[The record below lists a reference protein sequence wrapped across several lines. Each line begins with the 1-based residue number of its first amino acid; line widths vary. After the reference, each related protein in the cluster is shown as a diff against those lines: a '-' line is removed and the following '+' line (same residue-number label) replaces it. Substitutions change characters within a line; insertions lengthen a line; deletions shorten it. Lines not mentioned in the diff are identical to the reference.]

1 MAVLTPRSLPGR
13 SFNLHAPAPLDAL
26 LSIGR
31 PDGIILPMLRCY
43 QEFGH
48 DPDKKE
54 LVVIDYPEKKKAY
67 EKQRRDSMTSPGP
80 VA

>member
-1 MAVLTPRSLPGR
+1 MVVLTPRSLPGR

-26 LSIGR
+26 LKTGQ
-31 PDGIILPMLRCY
+31 PDGAILPMLRYY

-54 LVVIDYPEKKKAY
+54 LVVIEHPEKKKAY
-67 EKQRRDSMTSPGP
+67 EKQEGIR
-80 VA
+80 